1 MVLSCQA
8 GDGYLFPHPFGYSL
22 ATAGVLGMKE
32 REDTMGH
39 LGHLKTEYQSLL
51 HRLDAGAVSMP
62 EPTDEEAKLGWRR
75 ILEIL
80 FTPEEAAL
88 AAQMPVRPATLEAV
102 AKRVGMTPEE
112 LEPRLEP
119 LCDKGLV
126 MDLVHPKT
134 GERRYLLAP
143 PVIGFF
149 EFSFMRAHEDFP
161 REELAKAMDA
171 YMHGDDTFAREAFSS
186 DTVMGRAMVNED
198 QLVGDP
204 LPEVLDWERATSV
217 IDDAKQI
224 AVSFC
229 YCRHKAEHL
238 GTDCDAPKEVCLSL
252 NSGAAF
258 VVRRGFGREIERQEA
273 REILAEARDQ
283 GLVQI
288 ADNVQNRPTY
298 ICNCCS
304 CCCGQLDAINRF
316 DLPAVVPSGFTPELD
331 EELCKGCSRC
341 ARACPVGAI
350 SMVPL
355 RVSAKRKSDMRPDFD
370 EERCI
375 GCGVCAHSCRVEALE
390 MDRTDRPRYVPA
402 NTLERALRMAIEK
415 GKLPHLLFDEGAG
428 RGSQFLNQV
437 LQVLNRLPASQRL
450 LASEQVKSR
459 FVRQALGSIQDPTGN

>member
-1 MVLSCQA
+1 
-8 GDGYLFPHPFGYSL
+8 
-22 ATAGVLGMKE
+22 
-32 REDTMGH
+32 MGH

-51 HRLDAGAVSMP
+51 HRLEAGTVSMP
-62 EPTDEEAKLGWRR
+62 EPSDEKAKLGWRR

-88 AAQMPVRPATLEAV
+88 AAQMPVRPARLETV
-102 AKRVGMTPEE
+102 AKRVGANPEE
-112 LEPRLEP
+112 LATRLEP

-126 MDLVHPKT
+126 MDLVHPET

-149 EFSFMRAHEDFP
+149 EFSYMRAHEDFD
-161 REELAKAMDA
+161 RDELAQAMDD
-171 YMHGDDTFAREAFSS
+171 YMHGDDTLARELFST
-186 DTVMGRAMVNED
+186 DTVIGRALVNED

-204 LPEVLDWERATSV
+204 LPEVLDWERATAV
-217 IDDAKQI
+217 IDDAKEI
-224 AVSFC
+224 SVSYC

-238 GTDCDAPKEVCLSL
+238 GRDCDAPKEVCLSL
-252 NSGAAF
+252 NGAAAF
-258 VVRRGFGREIERQEA
+258 VNRRGFGRPIEREEA
-273 REILAEARDQ
+273 LEILAQARDR

-288 ADNVQNRPTY
+288 ADNVRHRPTF

-316 DLPAVVPSGFTPELD
+316 DLPAVVPSGFIPELD
-331 EELCKGCSRC
+331 AELCRGCSRC

-350 SMVPL
+350 SMVPV
-355 RVSAKRKSDMRPDFD
+355 RVSAQRRSDMQPTFE

-375 GCGVCAHSCRVEALE
+375 GCGVCAQTCRVDALE
-390 MDRTDRPRYVPA
+390 MDRTDRPRRYIPA
-402 NTLERALRMAIEK
+402 NSLDRALRMAIER

-437 LQVLNRLPASQRL
+437 LQTLNRLPASQRL

-459 FVRQALGSIQDPTGN
+459 FVRQALASIQDPTGN

>member
-1 MVLSCQA
+1 
-8 GDGYLFPHPFGYSL
+8 
-22 ATAGVLGMKE
+22 
-32 REDTMGH
+32 MGH

-51 HRLDAGAVSMP
+51 HRLDAGLAGMP
-62 EPTDEEAKLGWRR
+62 EPTEEQAKLGWQR

-88 AAQMPVRPATLEAV
+88 AAQMPVRPATLETV
-102 AKRVGMTPEE
+102 SKRVGVSPAE
-112 LEPRLEP
+112 LESRLEP

-126 MDLVHPKT
+126 MDLINPKT
-134 GERRYLLAP
+134 GETRYMLAP

-161 REELAKAMDA
+161 REELAQAMDA
-171 YMHGDDTFAREAFSS
+171 YMHGDDTFAREVFSGE
-186 DTVMGRAMVNED
+186 TVMGRALVNED
-198 QLVGDP
+198 KLAGDP

-217 IDDAKQI
+217 IEDAKEI

-238 GTDCDAPKEVCLSL
+238 GQDCDAPKEVCLSL
-252 NSGAAF
+252 NGGAAF
-258 VVRRGFGREIERQEA
+258 VVRRGFGRPIERNEA
-273 REILAEARDQ
+273 LSILAEARDR

-288 ADNVQNRPTY
+288 ADNVRHRPTY
-298 ICNCCS
+298 VCNCCS
-304 CCCGQLDAINRF
+304 CCCGQLSAINEF
-316 DLPAVVPSGFTPELD
+316 DLPAVMPSGFAPQLN

-341 ARACPVGAI
+341 ARDCPVGAI
-350 SMVPL
+350 SMVPA
-355 RVSAKRKSDMRPDFD
+355 RVTAQRKRDMLPAVD
-370 EERCI
+370 EDRCI
-375 GCGVCAHSCRVEALE
+375 GCGVCAHCCRVDALE
-390 MDRTDRPRYVPA
+390 MDRADRPRYVPA
-402 NTLERALRMAIEK
+402 NSLERALRMAIER

-459 FVRQALGSIQDPTGN
+459 FVRQALSSIQDPTGN